1 MHTDTTHP
9 PVPTRQ
15 VMSLRTALWR
25 KDEELNEL
33 REEHDSEKERTLGL
47 VREAM
52 GKAKVR

>member
-1 MHTDTTHP
+1 
-9 PVPTRQ
+9 
-15 VMSLRTALWR
+15 MSLRTALWR